1 MTLSPETLARPV
13 RDVPPVMAAADPVD
27 MTDVLNVLRGQ
38 MLFWRKYA
46 ALGQYGAEPSHQ
58 RALAYAIAI
67 RIIQERVA

>member
-1 MTLSPETLARPV
+1 MLDPVTLAPPV

-38 MLFWRKYA
+38 MHFWRQHA
-46 ALGQYGAEPSHQ
+46 QLSSYGAEPSRQ